1 MNAPRDESRALLE
14 VWEILLRYRWRFIVP
29 AFVVTAIVLG
39 ASLMLPRKY
48 KAEAQFDRRTDMVL
62 TEITIKGAT
71 RSFQDPSATLI
82 EQLTGQPAVDE
93 LFETLGAKPEA
104 RDLVRNSAERQAL
117 RSEIARRL
125 IVTWDINTGA
135 HDRVRLSYTA
145 HDPQLAA
152 MVVNTLVENH
162 IKRTRAM
169 MDERL
174 NESASFFQAEVDRH
188 QRVIEQL
195 EAKMLDHEVAHSEL
209 LPGSPNSL
217 QTRIEERQ
225 MRLDE
230 VVAEAEAARLRTEAL
245 ESAIAKEEETIASQI
260 KGANPEHQRLSKKR
274 RELADGITH
283 SLAVLK
289 MTEVHPDLIAQ
300 RQQLEQL
307 DAQIAELPETIVI
320 ETREIPNERRAELT
334 LQKTT
339 SQAMAIALSKQ
350 VVELKTSIETMRSQS
365 DGVFT
370 ARASYRKLERQV
382 GEARRQVAFWEDNL
396 RRVEMAR
403 AAESGQKG
411 ITLDFIRPA
420 TASSRPIS
428 PDLAQVLMAAVA
440 MGLFAGGLGVFFAHR
455 GDEAFHS
462 GQQAA
467 RNLDLPLF
475 GSVSEIITR
484 RHQRVRRM
492 RQLIIV
498 PTQMAVM
505 LALVSGLAILVYL
518 DLEKPDRMNELKT
531 AATEAVE
538 KKSLAEVTEVFV
550 P

>member
-1 MNAPRDESRALLE
+1 MSHQRDESRALLE
-14 VWEILLRYRWRFIVP
+14 AWEILLRYRWRFIVP
-29 AFVVTAIVLG
+29 AFVVTSIVLG

-82 EQLTGQPAVDE
+82 EQLTGEPAVDA
-93 LFETLGAKPEA
+93 LFEALGPELEG
-104 RDLVRNSAERQAL
+104 RGLVRNSADRQAL
-117 RSEIARRL
+117 RSEITRRL

-145 HDPQLAA
+145 HDPQLAT

-162 IKRTRAM
+162 IARTRAQ
-169 MDERL
+169 MDARL
-174 NESASFFQAEVDRH
+174 NESAAFFQAEVDRH
-188 QRVIEQL
+188 RKVIEGV
-195 EAKMLDHEVAHSEL
+195 EARMLDHEITHSEL

-225 MRLDE
+225 ARLDE
-230 VVAEAEAARLRTEAL
+230 LAAEAEAARLRAEAL
-245 ESAIAKEEETIASQI
+245 ELAIAKEPEKSLAQI
-260 KGANPEHQRLSKKR
+260 KGPNPEHQRLGKKR
-274 RELADGITH
+274 RELSDQITH
-283 SLAVLK
+283 SMAVLK
-289 MTEVHPDLIAQ
+289 MTEVHPDLVAQ
-300 RQQLEQL
+300 RQQLERL
-307 DAQIAELPETIVI
+307 DAQIAEVSETIVV
-320 ETREIPNERRAELT
+320 ETREIENERRADLA

-339 SQAMAIALSKQ
+339 SETRAIALAKQ
-350 VVELKTSIETMRSQS
+350 VEELGASIEAMRSQS
-365 DGVFT
+365 DGVFA
-370 ARASYRKLERQV
+370 ARAAYRKLEREA

-403 AAESGQKG
+403 AAETGQKG
-411 ITLDFIRPA
+411 VTLDFIRPA
-420 TASSRPIS
+420 AASSRPIS

-455 GDEAFHS
+455 GNEAFHS

-467 RNLDLPLF
+467 RSLDLPLF

-484 RHQRVRRM
+484 RHRRIRRM
-492 RQLIIV
+492 RRLIVV
-498 PTQMAVM
+498 PTQMAIM
-505 LALVSGLAILVYL
+505 AALMGGLAALVYL
-518 DLEKPDRMNELKT
+518 DLEKPDTMNDLKA
-531 AATEAVE
+531 AATDAVE
-538 KKSLAEVTEVFV
+538 KRSLAEVTEVFQ